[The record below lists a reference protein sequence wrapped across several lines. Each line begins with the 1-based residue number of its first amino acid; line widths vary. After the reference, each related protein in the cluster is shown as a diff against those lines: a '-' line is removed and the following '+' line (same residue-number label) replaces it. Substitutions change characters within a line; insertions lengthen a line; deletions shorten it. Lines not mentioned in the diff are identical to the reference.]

1 MSNILRTKRVFH
13 MKTKLFFIII
23 KELLKL
29 AQTQEWPFKCMMFK
43 VNKVSIYSLIGA
55 AVRNNT

>member
-1 MSNILRTKRVFH
+1 